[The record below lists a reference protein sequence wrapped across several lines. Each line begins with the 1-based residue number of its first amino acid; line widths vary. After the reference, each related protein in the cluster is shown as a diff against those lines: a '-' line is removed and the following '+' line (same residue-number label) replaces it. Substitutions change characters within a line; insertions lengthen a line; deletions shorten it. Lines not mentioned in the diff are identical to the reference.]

1 MAANVLKFTSC
12 YTVHVY
18 LLVTSFSE
26 LHANALVLIIKNVFL
41 FNCSDELLN
50 AMGSARLEIMDERDE
65 EKENKTVTQQK
76 VLP

>member
-18 LLVTSFSE
+18 LLVTSFSK
-26 LHANALVLIIKNVFL
+26 LHANALVLIINNVFL